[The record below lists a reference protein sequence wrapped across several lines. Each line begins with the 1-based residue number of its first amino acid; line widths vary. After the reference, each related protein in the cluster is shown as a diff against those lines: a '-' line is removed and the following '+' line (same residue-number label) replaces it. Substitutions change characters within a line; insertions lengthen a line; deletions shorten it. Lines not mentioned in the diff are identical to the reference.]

1 MIADPKLPGKVLAAV
16 EGIQF
21 DEFGETLIKT
31 AESVRDVIPDLI
43 DNEVLSS
50 LQSAAKGLEG
60 LSIPTSLADM
70 PDIAKE
76 LSGEINLTKQKLD
89 AVISQSLGGLTTS
102 AATLAP
108 LMKSKSVEALG
119 QLRKAIPQIPELP
132 NINLQGQLGDLLS
145 SKLGG
150 LNVASQLSSIK
161 DTFGSALTDKGINLD
176 NLVDTLT
183 LAADPKVLTQLSDMD
198 TLIDNMKSKIE
209 NLGRPTREIIEP
221 IAETFNLPA
230 PDNEEDFEHYGG
242 EMTEFVFNLEA
253 STKFLDNI
261 EIPSINKEALK
272 SLKNNLTSQV
282 GQLEG
287 LKNKLK
293 GLVGKGSGDISDMIS
308 KVVPNLEKLP
318 SGEIVE
324 KAKKSLLAAV
334 DSVQEQATELNLN
347 ANVTLITKKLENNIA
362 AFTAGEGKG
371 KIVFDDLA
379 KKVKLELSDVKEE
392 IAKLDIPKDLDK
404 VMSQVTEQM
413 KSVDGEIL
421 KFSQALAENAPTL
434 RKNVQEQ
441 VNNLPIELKGLFSAG
456 QKTSL
461 DLTALSSKIEDA
473 GKLLEGAADKLKP
486 QLKKGASRLREAVE
500 EIA

>member
-1 MIADPKLPGKVLAAV
+1 MNADPKIPGKVLAAV

-31 AESVRDVIPDLI
+31 AESARDVIPDLADI
-43 DNEVLSS
+43 EVLSG
-50 LQSAAKGLEG
+50 LQSASKGLGG
-60 LSIPTSLADM
+60 LSIPTSFADM

-76 LSGEINLTKQKLD
+76 LSGEINLTKQKFD
-89 AVISQSLGGLTTS
+89 DVINQSLGGLTTS

-108 LMKSKSVEALG
+108 LMESKSVEVLG

-132 NINLQGQLGDLLS
+132 NINLQDQLGELLS
-145 SKLGG
+145 GKLGG
-150 LNVASQLSSIK
+150 LDVASQLSSIK
-161 DTFGSALTDKGINLD
+161 DTFGSALTDKGLDLD

-183 LAADPKVLTQLSDMD
+183 FAANPDVLTQLGDMD
-198 TLIDNMKSKIE
+198 TLIDNMKSKVE
-209 NLGRPTREIIEP
+209 NLGKPTSEVIEP
-221 IAETFNLPA
+221 IAEIFNLPA

-272 SLKNNLTSQV
+272 SLKDGLTSQV
-282 GQLEG
+282 GQLER
-287 LKNKLK
+287 LKNKLS
-293 GLVGKGSGDISDMIS
+293 GLVGKGGGDITDMIS
-308 KVVPNLEKLP
+308 KVVPNLQVLP
-318 SGEIVE
+318 NGDIVE

-347 ANVTLITKKLENNIA
+347 ANITLITKKLENNIA

-371 KIVFDDLA
+371 KIVFDDFA
-379 KKVKLELSDVKEE
+379 KKVKLELSDATEQLS
-392 IAKLDIPKDLDK
+392 KLDIPKDLDK

-441 VNNLPIELKGLFSAG
+441 VNNIPVELKGLFSAG
-456 QKTSL
+456 QKTPL
-461 DLTALSSKIEDA
+461 DLSALSGLGDA
-473 GKLLEGAADKLKP
+473 SKLLEGAIGKLQP
-486 QLKKGASRLREAVE
+486 QIDQGLTGLKKG
-500 EIA
+500 II

>member
-43 DNEVLSS
+43 NNEVLSS
-50 LQSAAKGLEG
+50 LQGAAKGLEG

-145 SKLGG
+145 NKLGG
-150 LNVASQLSSIK
+150 LNVASQLSSIM
-161 DTFGSALTDKGINLD
+161 DTFGEALTNKGIDLD

-183 LAADPKVLTQLSDMD
+183 FAANPNVLTQLSDMD
-198 TLIDNMKSKIE
+198 DLIDNMKSKIE
-209 NLGRPTREIIEP
+209 NLGNPLGELTKSFEIVQNLRGSLTDDD
-221 IAETFNLPA
+221 AERIKETMDSLDRTEIVNIVP
-230 PDNEEDFEHYGG
+230 EE
-242 EMTEFVFNLEA
+242 
-253 STKFLDNI
+253 I
-261 EIPSINKEALK
+261 QIPSINKEALK

-347 ANVTLITKKLENNIA
+347 ANITLITKKLENNIA

-379 KKVKLELSDVKEE
+379 KKVTLELSEVKEE
-392 IAKLDIPKDLDK
+392 VAKLDIPKDLDK

-421 KFSQALAENAPTL
+421 KFSQALAENAPAL

-500 EIA
+500 EII

>member
-43 DNEVLSS
+43 NNEVLSS
-50 LQSAAKGLEG
+50 LQGAAKGLEG

-145 SKLGG
+145 NKLGG
-150 LNVASQLSSIK
+150 LIVASQLSSIK
-161 DTFGSALTDKGINLD
+161 DTFGQALTNKGIDLD

-183 LAADPKVLTQLSDMD
+183 FAANPNVLTQLGDMD
-198 TLIDNMKSKIE
+198 DLIDNMKSKIE
-209 NLGRPTREIIEP
+209 NLGNPLGELTKSFEIVQNLRGSLTDDD
-221 IAETFNLPA
+221 AERIKETMDSLDRTEIVNIVP
-230 PDNEEDFEHYGG
+230 EE
-242 EMTEFVFNLEA
+242 
-253 STKFLDNI
+253 I
-261 EIPSINKEALK
+261 QIPSINKEALK

-347 ANVTLITKKLENNIA
+347 ANITLITKKLENNIA

-379 KKVKLELSDVKEE
+379 KKVTLELSEVKEE
-392 IAKLDIPKDLDK
+392 VAKLDIPKDLDK

-421 KFSQALAENAPTL
+421 KFSQALAENAPAL

>member
-1 MIADPKLPGKVLAAV
+1 MIADPKLPGKVSAAI

-21 DEFGETLIKT
+21 DDFGETLIKT
-31 AESVRDVIPDLI
+31 AESARDVIPDLI

-76 LSGEINLTKQKLD
+76 LSSEINLTKQKLD
-89 AVISQSLGGLTTS
+89 AVISQSLGSLTTS

-145 SKLGG
+145 NKLGG

-161 DTFGSALTDKGINLD
+161 GTFGEALTNKGIDLD

-183 LAADPKVLTQLSDMD
+183 FAADPKVLTQLGDMD
-198 TLIDNMKSKIE
+198 DLIDNMKSKIE
-209 NLGRPTREIIEP
+209 NLGNPLGELTKSFEIVQNVGGSLTDDVAERIKETMDSLDRTEIIN
-221 IAETFNLPA
+221 TLP
-230 PDNEEDFEHYGG
+230 EE
-242 EMTEFVFNLEA
+242 
-253 STKFLDNI
+253 I
-261 EIPSINKEALK
+261 QIPSINKQALK

-293 GLVGKGSGDISDMIS
+293 GLVGKGSGDISDIIS
-308 KVVPNLEKLP
+308 KVAPNLEKLP

-334 DSVQEQATELNLN
+334 DSVQEQATALNLN

-371 KIVFDDLA
+371 KIVFDDVA
-379 KKVKLELSDVKEE
+379 KKVTLELSEVKEE
-392 IAKLDIPKDLDK
+392 VAKLDIPKDLDK

-441 VNNLPIELKGLFSAG
+441 VNNLPVELKGLFSAG
-456 QKTSL
+456 QKTPL

-500 EIA
+500 EII

>member
-1 MIADPKLPGKVLAAV
+1 M
-16 EGIQF
+16 
-21 DEFGETLIKT
+21 
-31 AESVRDVIPDLI
+31 
-43 DNEVLSS
+43 
-50 LQSAAKGLEG
+50 
-60 LSIPTSLADM
+60 
-70 PDIAKE
+70 
-76 LSGEINLTKQKLD
+76 
-89 AVISQSLGGLTTS
+89 
-102 AATLAP
+102 
-108 LMKSKSVEALG
+108 
-119 QLRKAIPQIPELP
+119 
-132 NINLQGQLGDLLS
+132 
-145 SKLGG
+145 
-150 LNVASQLSSIK
+150 SSIK
-161 DTFGSALTDKGINLD
+161 DTFGEALTNKGIDLD

-183 LAADPKVLTQLSDMD
+183 FAANPNVLTQLSDMD
-198 TLIDNMKSKIE
+198 DLIDNMKSKIE
-209 NLGRPTREIIEP
+209 NLGNPLGELTKSFEIVQNVGGSLTDDVAEQIKETMDSLDRTEIIN
-221 IAETFNLPA
+221 ILP
-230 PDNEEDFEHYGG
+230 EE
-242 EMTEFVFNLEA
+242 
-253 STKFLDNI
+253 I
-261 EIPSINKEALK
+261 QIPSINKQALK

-347 ANVTLITKKLENNIA
+347 ANITLITKKLENNIA
-362 AFTAGEGKG
+362 AFTAGKGKG

-421 KFSQALAENAPTL
+421 KFSQALSENAPTL

-441 VNNLPIELKGLFSAG
+441 VNKLPIELKGLFSAG
-456 QKTSL
+456 QETPL

-486 QLKKGASRLREAVE
+486 QLKKGASRLKEAVE
-500 EIA
+500 EII

>member
-31 AESVRDVIPDLI
+31 AESARDVIPDLADI
-43 DNEVLSS
+43 EVLSG
-50 LQSAAKGLEG
+50 LQSASKGLGG
-60 LSIPTSLADM
+60 LSIPTSFADM

-76 LSGEINLTKQKLD
+76 LSGEINLTKQKFD
-89 AVISQSLGGLTTS
+89 DVINQSLGGLTTS

-108 LMKSKSVEALG
+108 LMESKSVEVLG

-132 NINLQGQLGDLLS
+132 NINLQDQLGELLS
-145 SKLGG
+145 GKLGG
-150 LNVASQLSSIK
+150 SDVASQLLSIK
-161 DTFGSALTDKGINLD
+161 DTFGEALTNKGIDLD

-183 LAADPKVLTQLSDMD
+183 FAANPDVLTQLGDMD
-198 TLIDNMKSKIE
+198 TLIDNMKSKVE
-209 NLGRPTREIIEP
+209 NLGKPTSEVIEP
-221 IAETFNLPA
+221 IAEIFNLPA

-253 STKFLDNI
+253 STNFLDNI

-287 LKNKLK
+287 LKNKLS
-293 GLVGKGSGDISDMIS
+293 GLVGKGGGDITDMIS
-308 KVVPNLEKLP
+308 KVVPNLQVLP
-318 SGEIVE
+318 NGDIVE

-334 DSVQEQATELNLN
+334 DSIQEEATELTLN
-347 ANVTLITKKLENNIA
+347 PNITLITKKLENNIA
-362 AFTAGEGKG
+362 AFPAGNGKG

-379 KKVKLELSDVKEE
+379 KKVKIELSDATEQLS
-392 IAKLDIPKDLDK
+392 KLDIPKDLDK
-404 VMSQVTEQM
+404 VMSQVTDQM

-421 KFSQALAENAPTL
+421 KFSQALSENAPTL

-441 VNNLPIELKGLFSAG
+441 VNNIPVELKGLFSAG
-456 QKTSL
+456 QKTPL
-461 DLTALSSKIEDA
+461 DLSALSGLGDA
-473 GKLLEGAADKLKP
+473 SKLLEGAIGKLQP
-486 QLKKGASRLREAVE
+486 QIDQGLTGLKKG
-500 EIA
+500 II